1 MILQSLD
8 RIVQAECPGAHVALT
23 LANVTDT
30 ARALERNHLCGPIAG
45 LVLADFVG
53 GAALLGTL
61 LEAPGQTVVLRA
73 RLPGGA
79 LGGALL
85 ECAYGYAIRGYTFR
99 KVLPDLDDSEAPDET
114 LFDRAI
120 GRSAHCSLV
129 RSWPGGRH
137 EESVFEVAFPDRLTV
152 TDIVE
157 QCFCESLGRTALVQL
172 AAASKVGYV
181 ECAHALLCE
190 FSPEASDATYDR
202 VGGRFDDGSVQ
213 DLLDSG
219 ADLGA
224 LAAHLGLGAPTI
236 LRTSP
241 VRFACGCDAQK
252 VLRMLRALPL
262 AERQAMAAE
271 GKAVDIFCHMCGKC
285 YTLTPQQLRGLL

>member
-8 RIVQAECPGAHVALT
+8 RIVLAECPEAHVALT

-45 LVLADFVG
+45 LVQADLVG
-53 GAALLGTL
+53 GAALLGTQL
-61 LEAPGQTVVLRA
+61 DAPGQTIALRV
-73 RLPGGA
+73 RLPQGA

-85 ECAYGYAIRGYTFR
+85 ECAHGYAIRGYTHQ
-99 KVLPDLDDSEAPDET
+99 KTLPDLDDSEDPDET

-120 GRSAHCSLV
+120 GRSAHCSVV
-129 RSWPGGRH
+129 RAWPDGRH
-137 EESVFEVAFPDRLTV
+137 DETLFDIAFPDRLTV
-152 TDIVE
+152 TDLIE
-157 QCFCESLGRTALVQL
+157 HYFCEPLGRQALVQL
-172 AAASKVGYV
+172 AAASKAGYV

-190 FSPEASDATYDR
+190 FAPEAADATYAR
-202 VGGRFDDGSVQ
+202 VGDRFDDGSVQ
-213 DLLDSG
+213 DLLDAG

-224 LAAHLGLGAPTI
+224 LAEHLGLGAPRI
-236 LRTSP
+236 LRTDP
-241 VRFACGCDAQK
+241 VRFACGCDARK

-271 GKAVDIFCHMCGKC
+271 GKAIDIFCHMCGKC
-285 YTLTPQQLRGLL
+285 YTLTPQQLRDLL